1 MGLVAA
7 KTGTIRSKARRSRTR
22 RRSAL
27 AQAGIAFVPEDRRI
41 FPNLTV
47 GENLRLAALAGR
59 KGAWTEKRI
68 YEYFAVLGERR
79 DKPAKLSGG
88 EQQML
93 AIARALVANPD
104 IILLDEPMEGLAPL
118 IARNVE
124 EVVRNI
130 RRRGPHDLAGRAERA
145 RRDEPL
151 RPRLR
156 ALERPRRR
164 IGNDRG
170 AQSRRGDDAAVPR
183 GVSCALDAARWSG
196 TVYVGRLEVVRR
208 HRGRLPDR
216 AARAAARRYRR
227 PPLDV
232 FAHGART
239 SCSSADVRARGRFG
253 TLHYR
258 VMPIRLRA
266 APLRHRCS

>member
-1 MGLVAA
+1 MDAGEVVALLGRNGSGRSTTCKTIMGLVAA
-7 KTGTIRSKARRSRTR
+7 RSGSITFKGKPIANKSPF
-22 RRSAL
+22 AL
-27 AQAGIAFVPEDRRI
+27 AQLGIAFVPEDRRI

-68 YEYFAVLGERR
+68 YDYFAVLGERR

-130 RRRGPHDLAGRAERA
+130 RTEGNTILLVEQNA
-145 RRDEPL
+145 RVAMSL
-151 RPRLR
+151 S
-156 ALERPRRR
+156 
-164 IGNDRG
+164 DRG
-170 AQSRRGDDAAVPR
+170 YVLSNGRVVG
-183 GVSCALDAARWSG
+183 SG
-196 TVYVGRLEVVRR
+196 TIAELQADE
-208 HRGRLPDR
+208 
-216 AARAAARRYRR
+216 AMMQRY
-227 PPLDV
+227 LAV
-232 FAHGART
+232 
-239 SCSSADVRARGRFG
+239 
-253 TLHYR
+253 
-258 VMPIRLRA
+258 
-266 APLRHRCS
+266 